1 MLCFAHEVVACA
13 WQILEKHI
21 PDASMAEKQMML
33 FTIFSVADINRDDSI
48 SFDEFKAVMQ
58 AKF

>member
-1 MLCFAHEVVACA
+1 MLTRCCVW

-33 FTIFSVADINRDDSI
+33 FTIFSVADVNRDDAI
-48 SFDEFKAVMQ
+48 SFDEFKMVMQ
-58 AKF
+58 AA